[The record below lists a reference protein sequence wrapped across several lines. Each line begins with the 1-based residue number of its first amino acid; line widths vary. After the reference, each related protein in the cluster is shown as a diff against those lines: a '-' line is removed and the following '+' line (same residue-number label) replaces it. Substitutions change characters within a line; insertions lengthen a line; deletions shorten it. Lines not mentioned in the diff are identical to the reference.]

1 MVNLWIGFRAVFQ
14 GTGQFNLLDRAEAL
28 LSIPVHFTGSAVML
42 FFVISGFCIH
52 YPYAAGKRALQFKS
66 YAVRRLLRIYPAY
79 LVTVGFCLLVEA
91 LLQRAGAGGASPL
104 TKVLSTA
111 FMVQNYGA
119 QAGQMVS
126 NPALWS
132 LPVEMEF
139 YLLYPVFLC
148 SFRCLGAGYT
158 MAAVGL
164 VSACALALTLSGV
177 TWTGANFALYW
188 VIWCGGA
195 WLAEAVRQDKLPL
208 WRWQLWLL
216 VGVAGFAG
224 IYGRLVNL
232 PFAIQNMLWSVPYF
246 FIVWWGL
253 SRRENSLWL
262 KNSRWRIF
270 LFLGTI
276 SYSLY
281 LIHFPFFMLCGLGW
295 AAFFGGKPWSFLV
308 PLLFSALAVLP
319 AYVLYKFVESPSHN
333 LGRKLGAD
341 WEKGNV

>member
-132 LPVEMEF
+132 LPVEME
-139 YLLYPVFLC
+139 LRVP
-148 SFRCLGAGYT
+148 FRPGTAR
-158 MAAVGL
+158 ARPHQ
-164 VSACALALTLSGV
+164 
-177 TWTGANFALYW
+177 F
-188 VIWCGGA
+188 
-195 WLAEAVRQDKLPL
+195 RPD
-208 WRWQLWLL
+208 RWP
-216 VGVAGFAG
+216 
-224 IYGRLVNL
+224 GRARGSHGH
-232 PFAIQNMLWSVPYF
+232 PP
-246 FIVWWGL
+246 
-253 SRRENSLWL
+253 RRLRS
-262 KNSRWRIF
+262 
-270 LFLGTI
+270 
-276 SYSLY
+276 
-281 LIHFPFFMLCGLGW
+281 
-295 AAFFGGKPWSFLV
+295 
-308 PLLFSALAVLP
+308 
-319 AYVLYKFVESPSHN
+319 
-333 LGRKLGAD
+333 
-341 WEKGNV
+341 